1 MDIEVLSQTAGSLTG
16 PANTKSEA
24 KLQNPTAPQQSLTA
38 PNISHFLDFRKY
50 LQSFYEYRRL
60 QTAKSLRPFSYATFS
75 AAAGIKSPNYLK
87 MIIDG
92 DRNLSLDTIDKFAKA
107 LHLTKDQTD
116 EFRWMVLYLQADE
129 PAQRNLYLK
138 ELMSHR
144 VKAKIKLGELN
155 EDVWH
160 RIPSWVSWILYTL
173 TDQENVS
180 FDLNHLRDIFRNQI
194 SQDDIKFALNKMLE
208 RGDLVKDE
216 ATGTIKKAAT
226 PIPQAE
232 DIPVELVRKLQAE
245 LMTLGLESLYR
256 DAPTEREF
264 GTATLCLTKE
274 EFEEVRFQLRKLRKD
289 VQKNTAV
296 NRASKPGD
304 RVYQLNLQLFP
315 LTDKSAI

>member
-1 MDIEVLSQTAGSLTG
+1 MEPEVLSQKLEK
-16 PANTKSEA
+16 PEPRLQANLADLKPPVLS
-24 KLQNPTAPQQSLTA
+24 Q
-38 PNISHFLDFRKY
+38 FLDFRKY
-50 LQSFYEYRRL
+50 LQSYYEYRRL
-60 QTAKSLRPFSYATFS
+60 QTSKSLRPFSYATFS

-92 DRNLSLDTIDKFAKA
+92 DRNLSMDTVDKFAKA
-107 LHLTKDQTD
+107 LHLTKDQTE
-116 EFRWMVLYLQADE
+116 EFRWMVLFLQSDE

-144 VKAKIKLGELN
+144 VKAKIKSGEIKG
-155 EDVWH
+155 DVWE

-180 FDLNHLRDIFRNQI
+180 FDMDTLRDIFRNQV
-194 SQDDIKFALNKMLE
+194 SQDDIKLALNKLLE

-216 ATGTIKKAAT
+216 STGAIKKT
-226 PIPQAE
+226 GSMMSQAE

-256 DAPTEREF
+256 DSATEREF
-264 GTATLCLTKE
+264 GTATLCLTRE

-289 VQKNTAV
+289 VQKNIAV
-296 NRASKPGD
+296 NRASKPGE

-315 LTDKSAI
+315 VTQKSAN